1 MTSKKL
7 LVVFMATFFLFSNV
21 YGYGITPGSKD
32 FDVIANKTYS
42 DDFCIIDTVKGQ
54 TYYLSYEPSPL
65 LFEEFS
71 TEFDSYTSSK
81 NGEKICVDFSF
92 IVKSPKN
99 VDSDSHKIHIM
110 VTKSD
115 PDNPGFVKFGTAFRI
130 DINSIEIGYKNALLE
145 LSYKFVLFFVSIFAM
160 LGLLLYMIK
169 NKKLNE

>member
-54 TYYLSYEPSPL
+54 TYYVSYEPNPL

-71 TEFDSYTSSK
+71 TEFDSYISSK
-81 NGEKICVDFSF
+81 NGET
-92 IVKSPKN
+92 P
-99 VDSDSHKIHIM
+99 H
-110 VTKSD
+110 
-115 PDNPGFVKFGTAFRI
+115 PI
-130 DINSIEIGYKNALLE
+130 DAINEGRT
-145 LSYKFVLFFVSIFAM
+145 
-160 LGLLLYMIK
+160 
-169 NKKLNE
+169 KLNIYTNIIFYS